1 MSNELLGTFSMWDC
15 MCCELFRWFHCFF
28 WDIMYCTVNCLYP
41 FLHIPYWGNIWAV
54 VVLRSYKYFLLC
66 IFLLNRIL
74 KCDQVFHCQKRA
86 SCFGNQVHTAWSLKL
101 YLWVLQDYYW
111 GRWNNRA
118 SAESSSRLGTKICTL
133 DTTYT
138 WQGTFWM
145 VVCMGSFRGSLY
157 WCSNWRYICQGY
169 EACAGWWS
177 CIKTSKLYDSLKIH
191 SFIHS
196 FILRFPLLSP
206 PLLNSWLFF

>member
-1 MSNELLGTFSMWDC
+1 VTD
-15 MCCELFRWFHCFF
+15 FF
-28 WDIMYCTVNCLYP
+28 I
-41 FLHIPYWGNIWAV
+41 
-54 VVLRSYKYFLLC
+54 
-66 IFLLNRIL
+66 
-74 KCDQVFHCQKRA
+74 CQKRA
-86 SCFGNQVHTAWSLKL
+86 SCFGNQVHTVWSLKL

-118 SAESSSRLGTKICTL
+118 SAKSSTRLGTKICTL

-145 VVCMGSFRGSLY
+145 VVCMGSFSGSLY
-157 WCSNWRYICQGY
+157 WCSNWWYIRQGY

-177 CIKTSKLYDSLKIH
+177 CIKQASSMSHLKFIH

-196 FILRFPLLSP
+196 TISSFVTTSAQLLTLVLTLKLHVS
-206 PLLNSWLFF
+206 NFN